1 MYESNLTCSVLS
13 CFFCFCFVYIF
24 LRDNVWCMGQ
34 DHRVQPLFLLIV
46 RKGKKKRREEERG
59 REREEISVR
68 ERKKGKKESSF
79 EQTRAGT
86 IKKKKGLSALE
97 PSQDKLKN
105 ILSVWM
111 TRFLSVSWWT
121 PVYTS

>member
-1 MYESNLTCSVLS
+1 MVHGAGQLCSA
-13 CFFCFCFVYIF
+13 FIF
-24 LRDNVWCMGQ
+24 A
-34 DHRVQPLFLLIV
+34 HR
-46 RKGKKKRREEERG
+46 KEGEKEKKRG
-59 REREEISVR
+59 RERER
-68 ERKKGKKESSF
+68 ERRNKCERKKKESSF
-79 EQTRAGT
+79 DQTRAGT